1 MKIALIR
8 GVVTIAEL
16 SNLDFQRLKN
26 ISGLRWNRTTR
37 CMVGPVSLNLL
48 DGLARYYKL
57 PADMETKRQRL
68 GKTRREIDAERL
80 AEDPAPLLPYPVKA
94 NLYKHQIRGANMA
107 LRAFGALDAKTPGG
121 GFGELFEMGCG
132 KTLTTIAVAG
142 ALYNLGK
149 IDRVLVVAP
158 TSVCSVWPHD
168 LNQFATFPWEAR
180 VLLGDKKKRLKALN
194 ELENWPFKALRI
206 AVINYEST
214 HREGIFEALAAYK
227 PDLIVCDESQR
238 IKNPSA
244 AQSKALHKL
253 GDAAPFRM
261 ILSGTPVQNNAV
273 DLYSQYRFLD
283 PAVYG
288 ANFYA
293 FKNRYCIM
301 GGYGQHQIVGY
312 RNMDELVEKEHSV
325 AYRVTKEECLDLP
338 QQTFIN
344 RYVQFTDAEQAIYEQ
359 LRKSSFLELET
370 GENVTATT
378 ILTMYLRLMQLT
390 GGFLTADES
399 TRPKQV
405 NTAKL
410 DALADIVDDYV
421 VDAGKKLVI
430 FARFRAEI
438 AAIENLLRLRK
449 IQYGSIYG
457 DVPMEDRGKIVED
470 FQTNP
475 DTKVFVAQIQ
485 TAGLGITLHAA
496 STAVFYSY
504 DYNYANYAQALARIH
519 RIGQRLP
526 VTYIHLVVD
535 GSIDEKIL
543 AALENKEDM
552 AKTVVDS
559 WREVLTAPEKRRNP

>member
-48 DGLARYYKL
+48 DGLARFYKL

-80 AEDPAPLLPYPVKA
+80 AEDPAPLLPYPVNA

-168 LNQFATFPWEAR
+168 LNQFATFPREAR

-457 DVPMEDRGKIVED
+457 DVPMEERGKIVED

>member
-16 SNLDFQRLKN
+16 GNLDFQRLKN

-37 CMVGPVSLNLL
+37 CMVGPVSLSLL

-57 PADMETKRQRL
+57 PADMEAKRQRL

-80 AEDPAPLLPYPVKA
+80 TEDPAPLLPYPVKA

-168 LNQFATFPWEAR
+168 LNQFAAFPWEAR

-214 HREGIFEALAAYK
+214 HRDGIFEALATYK

-378 ILTMYLRLMQLT
+378 VLTMYLRLMQLT

-457 DVPMEDRGKIVED
+457 DVPMEERGKIVED
-470 FQTNP
+470 FQANP

>member
-80 AEDPAPLLPYPVKA
+80 AEDPAPLLPYPVNA

-457 DVPMEDRGKIVED
+457 DVPMEERGKIVED

>member
-80 AEDPAPLLPYPVKA
+80 VEDPAPLLPYPVKA

-457 DVPMEDRGKIVED
+457 DVLMEERGKIVED

-559 WREVLTAPEKRRNP
+559 WRKVLTAPEKRRNP

>member
-168 LNQFATFPWEAR
+168 LNQFATFPREAR

-457 DVPMEDRGKIVED
+457 DVPMEERGKIVED

>member
-80 AEDPAPLLPYPVKA
+80 VEDPAPLLPYPVKA

-457 DVPMEDRGKIVED
+457 DVPMEERGKIVED

-559 WREVLTAPEKRRNP
+559 WREVLTAPEKRRSP

>member
-344 RYVQFTDAEQAIYEQ
+344 RYVQFTEAEQAIYEQ

-457 DVPMEDRGKIVED
+457 DVPMEERGKIVED